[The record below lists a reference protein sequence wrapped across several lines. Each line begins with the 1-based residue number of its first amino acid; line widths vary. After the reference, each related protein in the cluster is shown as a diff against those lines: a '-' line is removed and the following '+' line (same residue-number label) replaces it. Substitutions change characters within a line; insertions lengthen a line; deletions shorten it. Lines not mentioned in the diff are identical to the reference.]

1 MVKNEE
7 TRFQP
12 IKVLSGRL
20 YDLKQRRNLA
30 AVLTVFLAATGYAVL
45 FTMAKIQKEDFLAE
59 RLSMYLGMAVIFAA
73 GSLIIS
79 CLFRISV
86 IADMGI
92 YRQLKVL
99 GMTSRQI
106 RKLIYGQANRICVIG
121 IPLGLVW
128 GWMLGMG
135 TPLLL
140 AGSAVLAWATVWA
153 GCLYPAYLAG
163 SVSLGEARGMDKQAW
178 KSGHTKEH
186 NREEIPLNV
195 EFKTMEKFRC

>member
-20 YDLKQRRNLA
+20 YDLKQKRNLA
-30 AVLTVFLAATGYAVL
+30 AVLTVFLAAMGYAVL
-45 FTMAKIQKEDFLAE
+45 FTMAKSQKEDFLAE
-59 RLSMYLGMAVIFAA
+59 RLSMYLGMAAIFTA

-140 AGSAVLAWATVWA
+140 A
-153 GCLYPAYLAG
+153 
-163 SVSLGEARGMDKQAW
+163 
-178 KSGHTKEH
+178 
-186 NREEIPLNV
+186 
-195 EFKTMEKFRC
+195 